1 MTYTKQDINMS
12 QKHFLAL
19 PVTGDTFAEIREK
32 NRYYVDKTPY
42 LKQVFSEDEAVDEN
56 SLIDGTTVLLLTR
69 PRRFGKTLLMN
80 MFESFL
86 KISANEPGNITKHLN
101 YFKGT
106 KILEDKEF
114 CKKYMGQFPVISITL
129 KDVLGDDFESAYLK
143 LAEVVSAK
151 ANEFSFL
158 KESPYLNEMEKAK
171 FNLLCDEIYLKKADK
186 QAISYVTSAIK
197 SLSLMLYKHFKKQV
211 YILID
216 EYDVPLAKA
225 QEHGYHK
232 DMVTLMS
239 SFLGFLKDPQKDPEK
254 DTSIISKV
262 VITGCL
268 KVAKNSIF
276 TGVNNLYVNTVAD
289 QETKYTGMIGFTKD
303 ETQKILKDYE
313 LEDFSQTV
321 KNYYDG
327 YKFYDKEMFCPW
339 DVINF
344 ISKNFSLKQ
353 TGNTDDIKP
362 GNYWDKSSSDS
373 ALGEYLGYL
382 TDSDNQKMQNLVDGK
397 SISFKLNDS
406 MNYDTLSEHNSDD
419 FWSLLLHTGY
429 LTLDWE
435 QTKKEELKKDGKTNK
450 EIVAKIPNLE
460 ILDCF
465 DTNIKARFSS
475 VVKKD
480 NLALN
485 IANAL
490 LEGNVDFVQNKLGP
504 LLRSF
509 VSVRDTATRAPH
521 ENYYHG
527 FLNGIFTNCKDNL
540 GEYHSNIESGDG
552 YPDIIFKDTGYRKVA
567 IIEIK
572 SAPIGSDIVTISE
585 RAVAQIEDKNYAA
598 PLMSNK
604 PVKSVYG
611 YGITFA
617 GKSCAISV
625 KKLK

>member
-1 MTYTKQDINMS
+1 MSNKQ
-12 QKHFLAL
+12 FLAL
-19 PVTGDTFAEIREK
+19 PVTGDTFAEVREK

-69 PRRFGKTLLMN
+69 PRRFGKTMLMN

-86 KISANEPGNITKHLN
+86 NINYEKPGDTSIQDKF
-101 YFKGT
+101 FKGT
-106 KILEDKEF
+106 KILEDQKF
-114 CKKYMGQFPVISITL
+114 CKKYMGQFSVISITL

-197 SLSLMLYKHFKKQV
+197 SLSLMLYKHFNKQV

-225 QEHGYHK
+225 HAKGFHEK
-232 DMVTLMS
+232 MVNLMS
-239 SFLGFLKDPQKDPEK
+239 SFLGFLKDPQKDPLK
-254 DTSIISKV
+254 KTSIISKV
-262 VITGCL
+262 VLTGCL

-289 QETKYTGMIGFTKD
+289 QETEYTGIIGFTKD

-313 LEDFSQTV
+313 LDDFSQAV

-339 DVINF
+339 DVISF
-344 ISKNFSLKQ
+344 IRKNFNFKQ

-382 TDSDNQKMQNLVDGK
+382 TDNDNQKMQNLVNGK
-397 SISFKLNDS
+397 SISFQLNDS
-406 MNYDTLSEHNSDD
+406 MNYDTLSEHKSDD

-429 LTLDWE
+429 LTVDWV
-435 QTKKEELKKDGKTNK
+435 QTEKEELAKENNKD
-450 EIVAKIPNLE
+450 IFVRIPNLE
-460 ILDCF
+460 ILECF
-465 DTNIKARFSS
+465 ENNILDRFGKILS
-475 VVKKD
+475 KD

-490 LEGNVDFVQNKLGP
+490 LEGKVDYVQDKLGP

-509 VSVRDTATRAPH
+509 VSVRDTATKAPH

-540 GEYHSNIESGDG
+540 GEYHSNYESGDG
-552 YPDIIFKDTGYRKVA
+552 YPDILFKDIDCRKVA

-572 SAPIGSDIVTISE
+572 SASVGSDLVTLSE
-585 RAVAQIEDKNYAA
+585 TALSQIEEKNYSE
-598 PLMSNK
+598 PFMSNRMIQ
-604 PVKSVYG
+604 SIDAYG
-611 YGITFA
+611 VAFA
-617 GKSCAISV
+617 GKNCAVSV

>member
-1 MTYTKQDINMS
+1 MRKKT
-12 QKHFLAL
+12 FLAL
-19 PVTGDTFAEIREK
+19 PVTGETFADVREK

-42 LKQVFSEDEAVDEN
+42 LKQVFSDDEAVDEK

-69 PRRFGKTLLMN
+69 PRRFGKTMLMN

-86 KISANEPGNITKHLN
+86 KINPKEPGNITKHLN
-101 YFKGT
+101 YFKDT
-106 KILEDKEF
+106 RIFDDKNF
-114 CKKYMGQFPVISITL
+114 CDKYMGQFPVIAITL
-129 KDVLGDDFESAYLK
+129 KGVKGPNFKQAYFK
-143 LAEVVSAK
+143 LAELIV
-151 ANEFSFL
+151 
-158 KESPYLNEMEKAK
+158 EKAK
-171 FNLLCDEIYLKKADK
+171 EFKFLENSPALDEDDKATYAKLASKDYLKRADDEA
-186 QAISYVTSAIK
+186 QSYATSAMA
-197 SLSLMLYKHFKKQV
+197 SLASMLYKHFNKQV

-239 SFLGFLKDPQKDPEK
+239 SFLDFLKDPQKDPEK
-254 DTSIISKV
+254 DTAIISKV

-289 QETKYTGMIGFTKD
+289 QETEYTGIIGFTKD

-313 LEDFSQTV
+313 LDDFSQAV

-339 DVINF
+339 DVISF
-344 ISKNFSLKQ
+344 IRKNFNFKQ

-382 TDSDNQKMQNLVDGK
+382 TDNDNQKMQNLVNGK
-397 SISFKLNDS
+397 SISFQLNDS
-406 MNYDTLSEHNSDD
+406 MNYDTLSEHKSDD

-429 LTLDWE
+429 LTVDWV
-435 QTKKEELKKDGKTNK
+435 QTQKEELAKENNKD
-450 EIVAKIPNLE
+450 IFVKIPNLE
-460 ILDCF
+460 ILECF
-465 DTNIKARFSS
+465 ENNILDRFGKILS
-475 VVKKD
+475 KD

-490 LEGNVDFVQNKLGP
+490 LEGKVDYVQDKLGP

-509 VSVRDTATRAPH
+509 VSVRDTATKAPH

-527 FLNGIFTNCKDNL
+527 FLNGIFTNCKDSL
-540 GEYHSNIESGDG
+540 GEYHSNYESGDG
-552 YPDIIFKDTGYRKVA
+552 YADITFNNLGGTKACV
-567 IIEIK
+567 IEIK
-572 SAPIGSDIVTISE
+572 VCKEKESRAKKANEAIEQILEKHYADAIFEDENITSVNAIGIAFSG
-585 RAVAQIEDKNYAA
+585 KN
-598 PLMSNK
+598 
-604 PVKSVYG
+604 
-611 YGITFA
+611 
-617 GKSCAISV
+617 CALAS
-625 KKLK
+625 KRLKAKQ

>member
-1 MTYTKQDINMS
+1 MS
-12 QKHFLAL
+12 KKHFLAL
-19 PVTGDTFAEIREK
+19 PVTGDTFAEVREK

-42 LKQVFSEDEAVDEN
+42 LKAVFSEDEAVDDKF
-56 SLIDGTTVLLLTR
+56 LIDGTTVLLLTR
-69 PRRFGKTLLMN
+69 PRRFGKTMLMN

-86 KISANEPGNITKHLN
+86 NIN
-101 YFKGT
+101 YEKPSDTSIQDKFFKGT
-106 KILEDKEF
+106 KILEDQKF
-114 CKKYMGQFPVISITL
+114 CKKYMGQFSVISITL

-197 SLSLMLYKHFKKQV
+197 SLSLMLYKHFNKQV

-225 QEHGYHK
+225 HAKGFHEK
-232 DMVTLMS
+232 MVNLMS
-239 SFLGFLKDPQKDPEK
+239 SFLGFLKDPQKDPLK
-254 DTSIISKV
+254 KTSIISKV
-262 VITGCL
+262 VLTGCL

-276 TGVNNLYVNTVAD
+276 TGVNNLKVNTVTSKID
-289 QETKYTGMIGFTKD
+289 KYTGMIGFTKD

-313 LEDFSQTV
+313 LDDFSQTV

-339 DVINF
+339 DVLNF
-344 ISKNFSLKQ
+344 IDDNFNLKQ

-382 TDSDNQKMQNLVDGK
+382 TDNDNQKMQNLVNGK
-397 SISFKLNDS
+397 SISFQLNDS
-406 MNYDTLSEHNSDD
+406 MNYDTLSEHKSDD

-429 LTLDWE
+429 LTVDWV
-435 QTKKEELKKDGKTNK
+435 QTQKEELAKENNKD
-450 EIVAKIPNLE
+450 IFVRIPNLE
-460 ILDCF
+460 ILECF
-465 DTNIKARFSS
+465 ENNIQNRFNTKIAPNSVADTLANNLFEGKAEIASDTIYNLLQSYISIR
-475 VVKKD
+475 D
-480 NLALN
+480 N
-485 IANAL
+485 
-490 LEGNVDFVQNKLGP
+490 
-504 LLRSF
+504 
-509 VSVRDTATRAPH
+509 ATKAPH

-527 FLNGIFTNCKDNL
+527 YLNGLFSNCSVNFFS
-540 GEYHSNIESGDG
+540 EYHSNCESGDG
-552 YPDIIFKDTGYRKVA
+552 YADIIFKSRRNGKVV

-572 SAPIGSDIVTISE
+572 TCSNSE
-585 RAVAQIEDKNYAA
+585 SKKAKARVALAQIEDKNYAKA
-598 PLMSNK
+598 YLENEDISTI
-604 PVKSVYG
+604 YA
-611 YGITFA
+611 YGISFNQ
-617 GKSCAISV
+617 KDCEILC

>member
-1 MTYTKQDINMS
+1 MSNKQ
-12 QKHFLAL
+12 FLAL

-32 NRYYVDKTPY
+32 KRYYVDKTPY

-69 PRRFGKTLLMN
+69 PRRFGKTMLMN

-86 KISANEPGNITKHLN
+86 KISPKEPGNITKHLN
-101 YFKGT
+101 YFKDT
-106 KILEDKEF
+106 RILEDKKF
-114 CKKYMGQFPVISITL
+114 CDKYMGQFPVIAITL
-129 KDVLGDDFESAYLK
+129 KGVKGPNFKQAYFK
-143 LAEVVSAK
+143 LAELIVTK
-151 ANEFSFL
+151 ANEYSFL
-158 KESPYLNEMEKAK
+158 KDSPALNEDDKATYAK
-171 FNLLCDEIYLKKADK
+171 LSSNDYLKRADDEA
-186 QAISYVTSAIK
+186 QSYVTSAIK
-197 SLSLMLYKHFKKQV
+197 SLSLMLYKHFNRQV

-239 SFLGFLKDPQKDPEK
+239 SFLNFLKDPQKDPEK

-289 QETKYTGMIGFTKD
+289 QEPQYTGIIGFTKD

-313 LEDFSQTV
+313 LDDFSQTV

-362 GNYWDKSSSDS
+362 GNYWDNSSSDS

-429 LTLDWE
+429 LTVDWE
-435 QTKKEELKKDGKTNK
+435 QTKKEGLAKENNKD
-450 EIVAKIPNLE
+450 IFVKIPNLE
-460 ILDCF
+460 ILECF
-465 DTNIKARFSS
+465 EHNIQNRFNTKIAPNSVADALANNLFDGKSEIASDTIYNLLQSYISIR
-475 VVKKD
+475 D
-480 NLALN
+480 N
-485 IANAL
+485 
-490 LEGNVDFVQNKLGP
+490 
-504 LLRSF
+504 
-509 VSVRDTATRAPH
+509 ATKAPH

-527 FLNGIFTNCKDNL
+527 YLNGLFSNCSKNFFS
-540 GEYHSNIESGDG
+540 EYHSNYESGDG
-552 YPDIIFKDTGYRKVA
+552 YADIIFKSKREDKVV

-572 SAPIGSDIVTISE
+572 SANVGDDLIALSNDALS
-585 RAVAQIEDKNYAA
+585 QIERKNYAA
-598 PLMSNK
+598 PFMNK
-604 PVKSVYG
+604 QMLRNIYA
-611 YGITFA
+611 YGIAFS
-617 GKSCAISV
+617 GKNCFVSV
-625 KKLK
+625 KKFK

>member
-1 MTYTKQDINMS
+1 MSNKQ
-12 QKHFLAL
+12 FLAL
-19 PVTGDTFAEIREK
+19 PVTGDTFAEVREK

-42 LKQVFSEDEAVDEN
+42 LKQVFSEDEAVGEN

-69 PRRFGKTLLMN
+69 PRRFGKTMLMN

-86 KISANEPGNITKHLN
+86 NINYEKPGDTSIQDKF
-101 YFKGT
+101 FKGT
-106 KILEDKEF
+106 KILEDQKF

-129 KDVLGDDFESAYLK
+129 KDVLGDSYEDAYFQ
-143 LAEVVSAK
+143 LAGIVADKV
-151 ANEFSFL
+151 NEYGFL
-158 KESPYLNEMEKAK
+158 KDSPALNDDDKDTFSKLSNKDFLIKSSAQTRYYITKA
-171 FNLLCDEIYLKKADK
+171 IA
-186 QAISYVTSAIK
+186 
-197 SLSLMLYKHFKKQV
+197 SLSLMLYKHFNKQV

-225 QEHGYHK
+225 HAKGFHEK
-232 DMVTLMS
+232 MVNLMS
-239 SFLGFLKDPQKDPEK
+239 SFLGFLKDPQKDPLK
-254 DTSIISKV
+254 KTSIISKV
-262 VITGCL
+262 VLTGCL

-276 TGVNNLYVNTVAD
+276 TGVNNLYINTVAD
-289 QETKYTGMIGFTKD
+289 QETEYTGIIGFTKD

-313 LEDFSQTV
+313 LDDFSQAV

-339 DVINF
+339 DVISF
-344 ISKNFSLKQ
+344 IRKNFNFKQ

-382 TDSDNQKMQNLVDGK
+382 TDNDNQKMQNLVNGK
-397 SISFKLNDS
+397 SISFQLNDS
-406 MNYDTLSEHNSDD
+406 MNYDTLSEHKSDD

-429 LTLDWE
+429 LTVDWV
-435 QTKKEELKKDGKTNK
+435 QTQKEELAKENNKD
-450 EIVAKIPNLE
+450 IFVKIPNLE
-460 ILDCF
+460 ILECF
-465 DTNIKARFSS
+465 ENNILDRFGKILS
-475 VVKKD
+475 KD

-490 LEGNVDFVQNKLGP
+490 LEGKVDYVQDKLGP

-509 VSVRDTATRAPH
+509 VSVRDTVTKAPH

-540 GEYHSNIESGDG
+540 GEYHSNYESGDG
-552 YPDIIFKDTGYRKVA
+552 YPDILFKDIDCRKVA

-572 SAPIGSDIVTISE
+572 SASVGSDLVTLSE
-585 RAVAQIEDKNYAA
+585 TALSQIEEKNYSE
-598 PLMSNK
+598 PFMSNRMIQNIDA
-604 PVKSVYG
+604 
-611 YGITFA
+611 YGIAFA
-617 GKSCAISV
+617 GKNCAVSV

>member
-1 MTYTKQDINMS
+1 MS
-12 QKHFLAL
+12 NKHFLAL

-42 LKQVFSEDEAVDEN
+42 LKTVFSEDEAVDDK
-56 SLIDGTTVLLLTR
+56 SLINGTTVLLLTR
-69 PRRFGKTLLMN
+69 PRRFGKTLLMS

-197 SLSLMLYKHFKKQV
+197 SLSLMLYKHFNKQV

-262 VITGCL
+262 ILTGCL

-276 TGVNNLYVNTVAD
+276 TGVNNLKVNTVTS
-289 QETKYTGMIGFTKD
+289 ENENLTGIIGFTKE
-303 ETQKILKDYE
+303 ETLKTLQDYE
-313 LEDFSQTV
+313 MGDFKDVV
-321 KNYYDG
+321 KNNYDG

-339 DVINF
+339 DVLNF
-344 ISKNFSLKQ
+344 IDENFTKNQKGQ
-353 TGNTDDIKP
+353 KNKVDAA
-362 GNYWDKSSSDS
+362 NYWAGSSSNTS
-373 ALGEYLGYL
+373 LYEYLGFL
-382 TDSDNQKMQNLVDGK
+382 TDSDNQKMQDLVDGN
-397 SISFKLNDS
+397 SISFILNET
-406 MNYDTLSEHNSDD
+406 MNYDCLSKHDTND

-435 QTKKEELKKDGKTNK
+435 KTDEDELVKDNSSNK
-450 EIVAKIPNLE
+450 EVYVRIPNLE
-460 ILDCF
+460 IQKCF
-465 DTNIKARFSS
+465 KEDIQKRFGSEFIRLNLHNKLVQAFACGKQVEITNIFFDMLQKY
-475 VVKKD
+475 
-480 NLALN
+480 
-485 IANAL
+485 
-490 LEGNVDFVQNKLGP
+490 
-504 LLRSF
+504 
-509 VSVRDTATRAPH
+509 VSIRDTATKAPL

-527 FLNGIFTNCKDNL
+527 FINGIFTSCEKL
-540 GEYHSNIESGDG
+540 VSEYHSNYEAGNG
-552 YPDIIFKDTGYRKVA
+552 YPDITFKAERNTKAV

-572 SAPIGSDIVTISE
+572 ATSKAEEMDELAAIALS
-585 RAVAQIEDKNYAA
+585 QIEEKNYAEPFTKIA
-598 PLMSNK
+598 K
-604 PVKSVYG
+604 ITDIYAI
-611 YGITFA
+611 GIAF
-617 GKSCAISV
+617 C
-625 KKLK
+625 KKDCTVACKKIK

>member
-1 MTYTKQDINMS
+1 
-12 QKHFLAL
+12 
-19 PVTGDTFAEIREK
+19 
-32 NRYYVDKTPY
+32 
-42 LKQVFSEDEAVDEN
+42 
-56 SLIDGTTVLLLTR
+56 
-69 PRRFGKTLLMN
+69 

-86 KISANEPGNITKHLN
+86 KISAKEPGNITKHLN

-143 LAEVVSAK
+143 LAEIVSAK

-197 SLSLMLYKHFKKQV
+197 SLSLMLYKHFNKQV

-225 QEHGYHK
+225 HAKGFHEK
-232 DMVTLMS
+232 MVNLMS
-239 SFLGFLKDPQKDPEK
+239 SFLGFLKDPQKDPLK
-254 DTSIISKV
+254 KTSIISKV
-262 VITGCL
+262 VLTGCL

-289 QETKYTGMIGFTKD
+289 QETEYTGIIGFTKD

-313 LEDFSQTV
+313 LDDFSQAV

-339 DVINF
+339 DVISF
-344 ISKNFSLKQ
+344 IRKNFNFKQ

-382 TDSDNQKMQNLVDGK
+382 TDNDNQKMQNLVNGK
-397 SISFKLNDS
+397 SISFQLNDS
-406 MNYDTLSEHNSDD
+406 MNYDTLSEHKSDD

-429 LTLDWE
+429 LTVDWV
-435 QTKKEELKKDGKTNK
+435 QTQKEELAKENNKD
-450 EIVAKIPNLE
+450 IFVRIPNLE
-460 ILDCF
+460 ILECF
-465 DTNIKARFSS
+465 ENNILDRFGKILS
-475 VVKKD
+475 KD

-490 LEGNVDFVQNKLGP
+490 LEGKVDYVQDKLGP

-509 VSVRDTATRAPH
+509 VSVRDTATKAPH

-540 GEYHSNIESGDG
+540 GEYHSNYESGDG
-552 YPDIIFKDTGYRKVA
+552 YADITFKDIDCRKVA

-572 SAPIGSDIVTISE
+572 SASVGSDLVTLSE
-585 RAVAQIEDKNYAA
+585 TALSQIEEKNYSE
-598 PLMSNK
+598 PFMSNRMIQ
-604 PVKSVYG
+604 SINA
-611 YGITFA
+611 YGIAFA
-617 GKSCAISV
+617 GKNCAISV

>member
-1 MTYTKQDINMS
+1 MSNKQ
-12 QKHFLAL
+12 FLAL
-19 PVTGDTFAEIREK
+19 PVTGDTFAEVREK

-56 SLIDGTTVLLLTR
+56 SLIDGTTVMLLTR
-69 PRRFGKTLLMN
+69 PRRFGKTLLMS

-86 KISANEPGNITKHLN
+86 KISAKEPGNITKHLN
-101 YFKGT
+101 YFKDT

-197 SLSLMLYKHFKKQV
+197 SLSLMLYKHFNKQV

-225 QEHGYHK
+225 HAKGFHEK
-232 DMVTLMS
+232 MVNLMS
-239 SFLGFLKDPQKDPEK
+239 SFLGFLKDPQKDPLK
-254 DTSIISKV
+254 KTSIISKV
-262 VITGCL
+262 VLTGCL

-289 QETKYTGMIGFTKD
+289 QETEYTGIIGFTKD

-313 LEDFSQTV
+313 LDDFSQAV

-382 TDSDNQKMQNLVDGK
+382 TDNDNQKMQNLVNGK
-397 SISFKLNDS
+397 SISFQLNDS
-406 MNYDTLSEHNSDD
+406 MNYDTLSEHKSDD

-429 LTLDWE
+429 LTVDWV
-435 QTKKEELKKDGKTNK
+435 QTQKEELAKENNKD
-450 EIVAKIPNLE
+450 IFVRIPNLE
-460 ILDCF
+460 ILECF
-465 DTNIKARFSS
+465 ENNILDRFGKILS
-475 VVKKD
+475 KD

-490 LEGNVDFVQNKLGP
+490 LEGKVDYVQDKLGP

-509 VSVRDTATRAPH
+509 VSVRDTATKAPH

-540 GEYHSNIESGDG
+540 GEYHSNYESGDG
-552 YPDIIFKDTGYRKVA
+552 YPDILFKDIDCRKVA

-572 SAPIGSDIVTISE
+572 SASVGSDLVTLSE
-585 RAVAQIEDKNYAA
+585 TALSQIEEKNYSE
-598 PLMSNK
+598 PFMSNRMIQ
-604 PVKSVYG
+604 SIYA
-611 YGITFA
+611 YGIAFA
-617 GKSCAISV
+617 GKNCAFSV

>member
-1 MTYTKQDINMS
+1 MS
-12 QKHFLAL
+12 KKHFLAL
-19 PVTGDTFAEIREK
+19 PVTGDTFAEVREK

-42 LKQVFSEDEAVDEN
+42 LKQVFSEDEAVDDK

-69 PRRFGKTLLMN
+69 PRRFGKTMLMN

-86 KISANEPGNITKHLN
+86 NINYEKPGDTSIQDKF
-101 YFKGT
+101 FKGT
-106 KILEDKEF
+106 KILEDQKF

-197 SLSLMLYKHFKKQV
+197 SLSLMLYKHFNKQV

-232 DMVTLMS
+232 DMVTLMT

-254 DTSIISKV
+254 KTSIISKV

-276 TGVNNLYVNTVAD
+276 TGVNNLKVNTVTSKID
-289 QETKYTGMIGFTKD
+289 KYTGMIGFTKD

-339 DVINF
+339 DVLNF
-344 ISKNFSLKQ
+344 IDDNFNLKQ

-382 TDSDNQKMQNLVDGK
+382 TDNDNQKMQSLVDGK
-397 SISFKLNDS
+397 SISFQLNDS
-406 MNYDTLSEHNSDD
+406 MNYDTLSEHKSDD

-429 LTLDWE
+429 LTVDWE
-435 QTKKEELKKDGKTNK
+435 QTQKEELAKENNKD
-450 EIVAKIPNLE
+450 IFVRIPNLE
-460 ILDCF
+460 ILECF
-465 DTNIKARFSS
+465 ENNILDRFGKILS
-475 VVKKD
+475 KD

-490 LEGNVDFVQNKLGP
+490 LEGKVDYVQDKLGP

-509 VSVRDTATRAPH
+509 VSVRDTATKAPH

-540 GEYHSNIESGDG
+540 GEYHSNYESGDG
-552 YPDIIFKDTGYRKVA
+552 YADITFNNLGGTKACV
-567 IIEIK
+567 IEIK
-572 SAPIGSDIVTISE
+572 VCKEKESRAKKANEAIEQILEKHYADAIFEDENITSVNAIGIAFSGKKC
-585 RAVAQIEDKNYAA
+585 AV
-598 PLMSNK
+598 
-604 PVKSVYG
+604 
-611 YGITFA
+611 
-617 GKSCAISV
+617 SV

>member
-1 MTYTKQDINMS
+1 MS
-12 QKHFLAL
+12 PKHFLAL

-86 KISANEPGNITKHLN
+86 KISAKEPGNITKHLN
-101 YFKGT
+101 YFKDT
-106 KILEDKEF
+106 KILEDKKF

-197 SLSLMLYKHFKKQV
+197 SLSLMLYKHFNKQV

-239 SFLGFLKDPQKDPEK
+239 SFLGFLKDPQRDPEK

-313 LEDFSQTV
+313 LDDFSQTV

-382 TDSDNQKMQNLVDGK
+382 TDSDNQKMQDLVDRK
-397 SISFKLNDS
+397 SIGFKLNES
-406 MNYDTLSEHNSDD
+406 MNYDTLSEHKSDD

-429 LTLDWE
+429 LTVDWE
-435 QTKKEELKKDGKTNK
+435 QTKKEELAKENNKD
-450 EIVAKIPNLE
+450 IFVKIPNLE
-460 ILDCF
+460 ILECF
-465 DTNIKARFSS
+465 EHNIKTRFSS
-475 VVKKD
+475 EFVKL
-480 NLALN
+480 NLH
-485 IANAL
+485 
-490 LEGNVDFVQNKLGP
+490 NKLVDALSCGNQKETYDIFFDM
-504 LLRSF
+504 LQKY
-509 VSVRDTATRAPH
+509 VSIRDTATKAPL

-527 FLNGIFTNCKDNL
+527 FINGIFTSCEKL
-540 GEYHSNIESGDG
+540 VSEYHSNYEAGNG
-552 YPDIIFKDTGYRKVA
+552 YPDITFKAERNTKAV

-572 SAPIGSDIVTISE
+572 ATSNDEDMDELASNALS
-585 RAVAQIEDKNYAA
+585 QIEEKNYAL
-598 PLMSNK
+598 PF
-604 PVKSVYG
+604 VKTAKITEIYAYG
-611 YGITFA
+611 LVFCKKDCLVT
-617 GKSCAISV
+617 V

>member
-1 MTYTKQDINMS
+1 MSNKQ
-12 QKHFLAL
+12 FLAL
-19 PVTGDTFAEIREK
+19 PVTGDTFAEVREK

-42 LKQVFSEDEAVDEN
+42 LKQVFSEDEAVGEN

-69 PRRFGKTLLMN
+69 PRRFGKTMLMN

-86 KISANEPGNITKHLN
+86 NINYEKPGDTSIQDKF
-101 YFKGT
+101 FKGT
-106 KILEDKEF
+106 KILEDQKF

-197 SLSLMLYKHFKKQV
+197 SLSLMLYKHFNKQV

-225 QEHGYHK
+225 HAKGFHEK
-232 DMVTLMS
+232 MVNLMS
-239 SFLGFLKDPQKDPEK
+239 SFLGFLKDPQKDPLK
-254 DTSIISKV
+254 KTSIISKV
-262 VITGCL
+262 VLTGCL

-313 LEDFSQTV
+313 LDDFSQTV

-382 TDSDNQKMQNLVDGK
+382 TDSDNQKMQDLVDRK
-397 SISFKLNDS
+397 SIGFKLNES
-406 MNYDTLSEHNSDD
+406 MNYDTLSEHKSDD

-429 LTLDWE
+429 LTVDWE
-435 QTKKEELKKDGKTNK
+435 QTKKEGLAKENNKD
-450 EIVAKIPNLE
+450 IFVRIPNLE
-460 ILDCF
+460 ILECF
-465 DTNIKARFSS
+465 ENNILDRFWKILS
-475 VVKKD
+475 KD

-490 LEGNVDFVQNKLGP
+490 LEGKVDYVQDKLGP

-509 VSVRDTATRAPH
+509 VSVRDTATKAPH

-540 GEYHSNIESGDG
+540 GEYHSNYESGDG
-552 YPDIIFKDTGYRKVA
+552 YPDILFKDIDCRKVA

-572 SAPIGSDIVTISE
+572 SASVGSDLVTLSE
-585 RAVAQIEDKNYAA
+585 TALSQIEEKNYSE
-598 PLMSNK
+598 PFMSNRMIQ
-604 PVKSVYG
+604 SIDA
-611 YGITFA
+611 YGIAFA
-617 GKSCAISV
+617 GKNCAVSV

>member
-1 MTYTKQDINMS
+1 MGP
-12 QKHFLAL
+12 KHFLAL
-19 PVTGDTFAEIREK
+19 TVTDSCFAEIRAK

-42 LKQVFSEDEAVDEN
+42 LKQVFSDDEAVDEN

-69 PRRFGKTLLMN
+69 PRLFGKTMLMN

-101 YFKGT
+101 YFKDT
-106 KILEDKEF
+106 NILEDKKF
-114 CKKYMGQFPVISITL
+114 CDKYMGQFPVIAITL
-129 KDVLGDDFESAYLK
+129 KGVKGPNFKQAYFK
-143 LAEVVSAK
+143 LAELIV
-151 ANEFSFL
+151 
-158 KESPYLNEMEKAK
+158 EKAK
-171 FNLLCDEIYLKKADK
+171 EFKFLENSPALDEDDKATYAKLASKDYLKRADDET
-186 QAISYVTSAIK
+186 QSYATSAMA
-197 SLSLMLYKHFKKQV
+197 SLASMLYKHLKKKV

-239 SFLGFLKDPQKDPEK
+239 SFLDFLKDPQKDPEK
-254 DTSIISKV
+254 DTSIINKV

-289 QETKYTGMIGFTKD
+289 QETEYTGIIGFTKD

-313 LEDFSQTV
+313 FDDFSQTV

-339 DVINF
+339 DVVNF
-344 ISKNFSLKQ
+344 IRKNFNLKQ

-362 GNYWDKSSSDS
+362 GNYWDNSSSDS

-382 TDSDNQKMQNLVDGK
+382 TDSDNQKMQDLVDRK
-397 SISFKLNDS
+397 SIGFKLKES
-406 MNYDTLSEHNSDD
+406 MNYDTLSEHKSDD

-429 LTLDWE
+429 LTVDWE
-435 QTKKEELKKDGKTNK
+435 QTKKEELAKENNKD
-450 EIVAKIPNLE
+450 IFVKIPNLE
-460 ILDCF
+460 ILECYEH
-465 DTNIKARFSS
+465 NIKTRFSS
-475 VVKKD
+475 EFIKL
-480 NLALN
+480 NLHTKLVDALSC
-485 IANAL
+485 
-490 LEGNVDFVQNKLGP
+490 GNQKETYDIFFDMLQKY
-504 LLRSF
+504 
-509 VSVRDTATRAPH
+509 VSIRDTATKAPL

-527 FLNGIFTNCKDNL
+527 FINGIFTCCENIISD
-540 GEYHSNIESGDG
+540 YHSNYESGSG
-552 YPDIIFKDTGYRKVA
+552 YHYITFKVERNTKAV

-572 SAPIGSDIVTISE
+572 ATSNEADMDELASNALS
-585 RAVAQIEDKNYAA
+585 QIEEKNYAL
-598 PLMSNK
+598 PF
-604 PVKSVYG
+604 VKTSKITEIYA
-611 YGITFA
+611 YGIVFCKKDCLVT
-617 GKSCAISV
+617 V

>member
-1 MTYTKQDINMS
+1 MS
-12 QKHFLAL
+12 PKHFLAL
-19 PVTGDTFAEIREK
+19 PVTGDTFAEVREK

-42 LKQVFSEDEAVDEN
+42 LKTVFSEDEAVDEN

-101 YFKGT
+101 YFKDT
-106 KILEDKEF
+106 KILDDKKF

-186 QAISYVTSAIK
+186 QAVSYVTSAIK

-239 SFLGFLKDPQKDPEK
+239 SFLGFLKDPQRDPEK

-382 TDSDNQKMQNLVDGK
+382 TDSDNQKMQDLVDRK
-397 SISFKLNDS
+397 SIGFKLNES
-406 MNYDTLSEHNSDD
+406 MNYETLSEHKSDD

-429 LTLDWE
+429 LTVDWE
-435 QTKKEELKKDGKTNK
+435 QTKKEELAKENNKD
-450 EIVAKIPNLE
+450 IFVRIPNLE
-460 ILDCF
+460 ILECF
-465 DTNIKARFSS
+465 EHNIQNRFNTKIAPNSVADTLANNLFEGKAEIASDTIYNLLQSYISIR
-475 VVKKD
+475 D
-480 NLALN
+480 N
-485 IANAL
+485 
-490 LEGNVDFVQNKLGP
+490 
-504 LLRSF
+504 
-509 VSVRDTATRAPH
+509 ATKAPH

-527 FLNGIFTNCKDNL
+527 YLNGLFSNCSKDFFS
-540 GEYHSNIESGDG
+540 EYHSNYESGDG
-552 YPDIIFKDTGYRKVA
+552 YADIVFRNKQDEVV

-572 SAPIGSDIVTISE
+572 TCTLSE
-585 RAVAQIEDKNYAA
+585 SKKAKARVALAQIEDKNYA
-598 PLMSNK
+598 K
-604 PVKSVYG
+604 PYLENEDISSIYI
-611 YGITFA
+611 YGISFRN
-617 GKSCAISV
+617 KECEV
-625 KKLK
+625 LCKKIK

>member
-1 MTYTKQDINMS
+1 MS
-12 QKHFLAL
+12 NKHFLAL

-197 SLSLMLYKHFKKQV
+197 SLSLMLYKHFNKQV

-262 VITGCL
+262 ILTGCL

-276 TGVNNLYVNTVAD
+276 TGVNNLKVNTVTS
-289 QETKYTGMIGFTKD
+289 ENENLTGIIGFTKE
-303 ETQKILKDYE
+303 ETLKTLQDYE
-313 LEDFSQTV
+313 MGDFKDVV
-321 KNYYDG
+321 KNNYDG

-339 DVINF
+339 DVLNF
-344 ISKNFSLKQ
+344 IDENFTKNQKGQ
-353 TGNTDDIKP
+353 KNKVDAA
-362 GNYWDKSSSDS
+362 NYWAGSSSNTS
-373 ALGEYLGYL
+373 LYEYLGFL
-382 TDSDNQKMQNLVDGK
+382 TDSDNQKMQNLVDGN
-397 SISFKLNDS
+397 SISFILNES
-406 MNYDTLSEHNSDD
+406 MNYDCLSKHDTND

-435 QTKKEELKKDGKTNK
+435 KTDDNELTKNNFSNK
-450 EIVAKIPNLE
+450 EVFVRIPNLE
-460 ILDCF
+460 IQKCF
-465 DTNIKARFSS
+465 KEDIQKRFDSFL
-475 VVKKD
+475 KKD
-480 NLALN
+480 NLADK

-490 LEGNVDFVQNKLGP
+490 FTGDTEFVQTKLRIY
-504 LLRSF
+504 LKKF
-509 VSVRDTATRAPH
+509 VSIRDTATKAPQ

-527 FLNGIFTNCKDNL
+527 FLNGVFTNCSNDFL
-540 GEYHSNIESGDG
+540 TEYHSNYESGDG
-552 YPDIIFKDTGYRKVA
+552 YADITFKSEYSDNAV

-572 SAPIGSDIVTISE
+572 AAHVGIDLNPISKNAI
-585 RAVAQIEDKNYAA
+585 AQIEDKHYAD
-598 PLMSNK
+598 PFLQNSMI
-604 PVKSVYG
+604 KSIYA
-611 YGITFA
+611 YGIVFS
-617 GKSCAISV
+617 GKNCTLSV
-625 KKLK
+625 KKIK

>member
-1 MTYTKQDINMS
+1 MS

-19 PVTGDTFAEIREK
+19 PVTGETFAEVREK

-42 LKQVFSEDEAVDEN
+42 LKQVFSEDESVDEN

-86 KISANEPGNITKHLN
+86 DINYEKPGDTSIQDQF
-101 YFKGT
+101 FKGT

-114 CKKYMGQFPVISITL
+114 CKKYMGQFPVICITL
-129 KDVLGDDFESAYLK
+129 KNVYGDDFESAYLK
-143 LAEVVSAK
+143 LAEVISDK
-151 ANEFSFL
+151 ASEFEFL
-158 KESPYLNEMEKAK
+158 KDSPYLNEKDKAK
-171 FNLLCDEIYLKKADK
+171 FNKLCDEDYLKKADK

-197 SLSLMLYKHFKKQV
+197 SLSQMLYKHFKKQV

-225 QEHGYHK
+225 HAKGYHEK
-232 DMVTLMS
+232 MVTLMS
-239 SFLGFLKDPQKDPEK
+239 SFLGFLKDPKRDPEK
-254 DTSIISKV
+254 KTSIISKV

-276 TGVNNLYVNTVAD
+276 TGVNNLKVNTVAD
-289 QETKYTGMIGFTKD
+289 QEPQYTGFIGFTKE
-303 ETQKILKDYE
+303 ETQKVLKDYE
-313 LEDFSQTV
+313 FDDFSTTV

-362 GNYWDKSSSDS
+362 GNYWDNSSSDS

-435 QTKKEELKKDGKTNK
+435 KTRKEELSKGGKTNK
-450 EIVAKIPNLE
+450 EVFARIPNLE

-465 DTNIKARFSS
+465 DKNIKERFSN

-490 LEGNVDFVQNKLGP
+490 LEGNVNFVQDKLGP

-509 VSVRDTATRAPH
+509 VSVRDTATKAPH

-540 GEYHSNIESGDG
+540 GEYHSNYESGDG
-552 YPDIIFKDTGYRKVA
+552 YADITFNDLGGTKGCV
-567 IIEIK
+567 IEIK
-572 SAPIGSDIVTISE
+572 VCKEKESRAKKANEAIEQILEKHYADAVFEDENITSVNGIGIAFSGKNC
-585 RAVAQIEDKNYAA
+585 AVACKVIEAKQ
-598 PLMSNK
+598 S
-604 PVKSVYG
+604 
-611 YGITFA
+611 
-617 GKSCAISV
+617 
-625 KKLK
+625 

>member
-1 MTYTKQDINMS
+1 MS
-12 QKHFLAL
+12 KKHFLAL
-19 PVTGDTFAEIREK
+19 PVTGDTFAEVREK

-69 PRRFGKTLLMN
+69 PRRFGKTMLMN

-86 KISANEPGNITKHLN
+86 NINYEKPGDTSIQDKF
-101 YFKGT
+101 FKGT
-106 KILEDKEF
+106 KILEDQKF
-114 CKKYMGQFPVISITL
+114 CKKYMGQFSVISITL

-158 KESPYLNEMEKAK
+158 KESPCLNEMEKAK

-197 SLSLMLYKHFKKQV
+197 SLSLMLYKHFNKQV

-225 QEHGYHK
+225 HAKGFHEK
-232 DMVTLMS
+232 MVNLMS
-239 SFLGFLKDPQKDPEK
+239 SFLGFLKDPQKDPLK
-254 DTSIISKV
+254 KTSIISKV
-262 VITGCL
+262 VLTGCL

-289 QETKYTGMIGFTKD
+289 QETEYTGIIGFTKD

-313 LEDFSQTV
+313 LDDFSQAV

-339 DVINF
+339 DVISF
-344 ISKNFSLKQ
+344 IRKNFNFKQ

-382 TDSDNQKMQNLVDGK
+382 TDNDNQKMQNLVNGK
-397 SISFKLNDS
+397 SISFQLNDS
-406 MNYDTLSEHNSDD
+406 MNYDTLSEHKSDD

-429 LTLDWE
+429 LTVDWV
-435 QTKKEELKKDGKTNK
+435 QTQKEELAKENNKD
-450 EIVAKIPNLE
+450 IFVRIPNLE
-460 ILDCF
+460 ILECF
-465 DTNIKARFSS
+465 ENNILDRFGKILS
-475 VVKKD
+475 KD

-490 LEGNVDFVQNKLGP
+490 LEGKVDYVQDKLGP

-509 VSVRDTATRAPH
+509 VSVRDTATKAPH

-540 GEYHSNIESGDG
+540 GEYHSNYESGDG
-552 YPDIIFKDTGYRKVA
+552 YPDILFKDIDCRKVA

-572 SAPIGSDIVTISE
+572 SASVGSDLVTLSE
-585 RAVAQIEDKNYAA
+585 TALSQIEEKNYSE
-598 PLMSNK
+598 PFMSNRMIQ
-604 PVKSVYG
+604 SIYA
-611 YGITFA
+611 YGIAFS
-617 GKSCAISV
+617 GKNCFISV

>member
-1 MTYTKQDINMS
+1 MSNKQ
-12 QKHFLAL
+12 FLAL
-19 PVTGDTFAEIREK
+19 PVTGDTFAEVREK

-69 PRRFGKTLLMN
+69 PRRFGKTMLMN

-86 KISANEPGNITKHLN
+86 NINYEKPGDTSIQDKF
-101 YFKGT
+101 FKGT
-106 KILEDKEF
+106 KILEDQKF
-114 CKKYMGQFPVISITL
+114 CKKYMGQFSVISITL

-197 SLSLMLYKHFKKQV
+197 SLSLMLYKHFNKQV

-216 EYDVPLAKA
+216 EYDVPSVKA

-239 SFLGFLKDPQKDPEK
+239 SFLGFLKDPQRDPEK

-289 QETKYTGMIGFTKD
+289 QETEYTGIIGFTKD

-313 LEDFSQTV
+313 LDDFSQAV

-339 DVINF
+339 DVISF
-344 ISKNFSLKQ
+344 IRKNFNFKQ

-382 TDSDNQKMQNLVDGK
+382 TDNDNQKMQNLVNGK
-397 SISFKLNDS
+397 SISFQLNDS
-406 MNYDTLSEHNSDD
+406 MNYDTLSEHKSDD

-429 LTLDWE
+429 LTVDWV
-435 QTKKEELKKDGKTNK
+435 QTQKEELAKENNKD
-450 EIVAKIPNLE
+450 IFVRIPNLE
-460 ILDCF
+460 ILECF
-465 DTNIKARFSS
+465 ENNILDRFGKILS
-475 VVKKD
+475 KD

-490 LEGNVDFVQNKLGP
+490 LEGKVDYVQDKLGP

-509 VSVRDTATRAPH
+509 VSVRDTATKAPH

-540 GEYHSNIESGDG
+540 GEYHSNYESGDG
-552 YPDIIFKDTGYRKVA
+552 YPDILFKDIDCRKVA

-572 SAPIGSDIVTISE
+572 SASVGSDLVTLSE
-585 RAVAQIEDKNYAA
+585 TALSQIEEKNYSE
-598 PLMSNK
+598 PFMSNRMIQ
-604 PVKSVYG
+604 SINA
-611 YGITFA
+611 YGIAFA
-617 GKSCAISV
+617 GKNCAISV

>member
-1 MTYTKQDINMS
+1 MS
-12 QKHFLAL
+12 KKHFLAL
-19 PVTGDTFAEIREK
+19 PVTGDTFAEVREK

-42 LKQVFSEDEAVDEN
+42 LKAVFSEDEAVDEN

-69 PRRFGKTLLMN
+69 PRRFGKTMLMN

-86 KISANEPGNITKHLN
+86 NINYEKPGDTSIQDKF
-101 YFKGT
+101 FKGT
-106 KILEDKEF
+106 KILEDQKF

-197 SLSLMLYKHFKKQV
+197 SLSLMLYKHFNKQV

-239 SFLGFLKDPQKDPEK
+239 SFLGFLKDPQRDPEK

-276 TGVNNLYVNTVAD
+276 TGVNNLKVNTVTSKID
-289 QETKYTGMIGFTKD
+289 KYTGMIGFTKD

-313 LEDFSQTV
+313 LDDFSQTV

-339 DVINF
+339 DVLNF
-344 ISKNFSLKQ
+344 IDDNFNLKQ

-382 TDSDNQKMQNLVDGK
+382 TDNDNQKMQNLVNGK
-397 SISFKLNDS
+397 SISFQLNDS
-406 MNYDTLSEHNSDD
+406 MNYDTLSEHKSDD

-429 LTLDWE
+429 LTVDWE
-435 QTKKEELKKDGKTNK
+435 QTKKEELAKENNKD
-450 EIVAKIPNLE
+450 IFVKIPNLE
-460 ILDCF
+460 ILECF
-465 DTNIKARFSS
+465 EHNIQNRFNTKIAPNSVADTLANNLFEGKAEIASDTIYNLLQSYISIR
-475 VVKKD
+475 D
-480 NLALN
+480 N
-485 IANAL
+485 
-490 LEGNVDFVQNKLGP
+490 
-504 LLRSF
+504 
-509 VSVRDTATRAPH
+509 ATKAPH

-527 FLNGIFTNCKDNL
+527 YLNGLFSNCSVNFFS
-540 GEYHSNIESGDG
+540 EYHSNCESGDG
-552 YPDIIFKDTGYRKVA
+552 YADIIFKSRRNGKVV

-572 SAPIGSDIVTISE
+572 TCSNSE
-585 RAVAQIEDKNYAA
+585 SKKAKARVALAQIEDKNYAKA
-598 PLMSNK
+598 YLENEDISTI
-604 PVKSVYG
+604 YA
-611 YGITFA
+611 YGISFNQ
-617 GKSCAISV
+617 KDCEILC

>member
-1 MTYTKQDINMS
+1 MS
-12 QKHFLAL
+12 KKHFLAL

-197 SLSLMLYKHFKKQV
+197 SLSLMLYKHFNKQV

-225 QEHGYHK
+225 HAKGFHEK
-232 DMVTLMS
+232 MVNLMS
-239 SFLGFLKDPQKDPEK
+239 SFLGFLKDPQKDPLK
-254 DTSIISKV
+254 KTSIISKV
-262 VITGCL
+262 VLTGCL

-289 QETKYTGMIGFTKD
+289 QETEYTGIIGFTKD

-313 LEDFSQTV
+313 LDDFSQAV

-382 TDSDNQKMQNLVDGK
+382 TDNDNQKMQNLVNGK
-397 SISFKLNDS
+397 SISFQLNDS
-406 MNYDTLSEHNSDD
+406 MNYDTLSEHKSDD

-429 LTLDWE
+429 LTVDWV
-435 QTKKEELKKDGKTNK
+435 QTQKEELAKENNKD
-450 EIVAKIPNLE
+450 IFVRIPNLE
-460 ILDCF
+460 ILECF
-465 DTNIKARFSS
+465 ENNILDRFGKILS
-475 VVKKD
+475 KD

-490 LEGNVDFVQNKLGP
+490 LEGKVDYVQDKLGP

-509 VSVRDTATRAPH
+509 VSVRDTATKAPH

-540 GEYHSNIESGDG
+540 GEYHSNYESGDG
-552 YPDIIFKDTGYRKVA
+552 YPDILFKDIDCRKVA

-572 SAPIGSDIVTISE
+572 SASIGSDIETLSEKAIS
-585 RAVAQIEDKNYAA
+585 QIIDKNYAE

-604 PVKSVYG
+604 TVKHIHG
-611 YGITFA
+611 YGIAFA
-617 GKSCAISV
+617 GKSCFISV
-625 KKLK
+625 KKIK